1 MTTVY
6 LHIGMPKTGSTS
18 LQKFLF
24 ANRIQLLE
32 EGYLY
37 PITGTKEIGQI
48 WDRYS
53 HNSLSKQLE
62 TKHDVWEQLQQEIEI
77 SKAQNIVISS
87 EFFTYPKR
95 FFDNTNSI
103 KKIRTYLQNYSV
115 KIIIYLRDQVD
126 FLQSLYAQMIK
137 SNLQDSSIKIMI
149 EKEKFR
155 CYYYS
160 MLELWSFV
168 FGLENI
174 LVRVFEKEQ
183 LKNANLYDDFLSAIH
198 FPLLHDDF
206 RIQPCYTNTSPSIKV
221 IKIMRILNQYSH
233 FLTERISFDQL
244 DNLKIKKWIN
254 RQYSKKHT
262 HFLEYL
268 SHQNELTSIINRLP
282 DFVISDS
289 LLTSEEKYSLK
300 QEFLEEN
307 SRVACRYL
315 NRPDGKLFKAR

>member
-1 MTTVY
+1 M
-6 LHIGMPKTGSTS
+6 
-18 LQKFLF
+18 
-24 ANRIQLLE
+24 
-32 EGYLY
+32 
-37 PITGTKEIGQI
+37 
-48 WDRYS
+48 
-53 HNSLSKQLE
+53 
-62 TKHDVWEQLQQEIEI
+62 WEQLSQEIET
-77 SKAQNIVISS
+77 SKAKNIIISS
-87 EFFTYPKR
+87 EFFTYPER
-95 FFDNTNSI
+95 FFNNTSSI
-103 KKIRTYLQNYSV
+103 KKIRNHLQNYSV
-115 KIIIYLRDQVD
+115 KIIVYLRNQVD

-137 SNLQDSSIKIMI
+137 SNLQNSSIKIMI

-221 IKIMRILNQYSH
+221 IKIMRILNQYSN
-233 FLTERISFDQL
+233 FLTERISFEQ
-244 DNLKIKKWIN
+244 LKIKQWIN
-254 RQYSKKHT
+254 RQHSKKHT